1 MNYKQIIDYILDVA
15 SKNISVNEV
24 NEGDVYEILNSKQ
37 HRYPSIILT
46 PQTVT
51 STNSDTETLNAI
63 LFFVDRLT
71 DTQENKIMIQSQG
84 ISVLRQILEKCA
96 EENIFDIESYTFT
109 PFTEK
114 FTDECAGVFVNIT
127 VNYTIDFIC
136 SEDNMFKVKT
146 LNIDKNGIYNT
157 IGYDDVDVN
166 VAPDIQSKEIEIT
179 PTTNGSTEE
188 IKPDEG
194 YYLENVIVN
203 VAPVKAEPYNIYITK
218 NGDYTFTPADDTFY
232 NNIYLKANVSGEVNL
247 EGMNVTID
255 ATNYNNFELKDVLTI
270 KQIFSP
276 LSATLI
282 RDMLQNNGTLSATN
296 LHMQDNTNLITV
308 VDKGVKII
316 IEKI

>member
-166 VAPDIQSKEIEIT
+166 VAP
-179 PTTNGSTEE
+179 
-188 IKPDEG
+188 
-194 YYLENVIVN
+194 
-203 VAPVKAEPYNIYITK
+203 VKAEPYNIYITK